1 MKAFDEFKVAPSFAE
16 CALEKAINGVIH
28 KKATK
33 SRPTLSPSGMGCQ
46 RAAAFKLSGEWCKEE
61 EETYESNLAA
71 EMGTFIHEHIQKF
84 MSASS
89 IWVDVEEFIRQ
100 RPELGIT
107 INPHQKHKGEISLL
121 FSGYRNGVKV
131 SPPFSFQCDG
141 IVFIDGEYYI
151 VEIKSESETAWQA
164 RTAPNPK
171 HADQATG
178 YAFLYGIRN
187 ILWVY
192 ASRESFGAHRKIYYQ
207 QVDERR
213 ISSFVE
219 VTRKIEK
226 AVEENSIQTLPKAK
240 DCRWCAYAEACKAL
254 DKR

>member
-1 MKAFDEFKVAPSFAE
+1 MKAFDDFKLTPSFAE

-28 KKATK
+28 KQATK

-46 RAAAFKLSGEWCKEE
+46 RAAAFKLSGAWGKEE
-61 EETYESNLAA
+61 EETYESILAA

-84 MSASS
+84 MRSS
-89 IWVDVEEFIRQ
+89 PIWVDVEKFVKD
-100 RPELGIT
+100 RPELGIS
-107 INPHQKHKGEISLL
+107 INPHQKHEGEISLL
-121 FSGYRNGVKV
+121 FSGYRNGTKV

-141 IVFIDGEYYI
+141 IVFIDNEYYI

-192 ASRESFGAHRKIYYQ
+192 ASRESYGAHRKIYYQ
-207 QVDERR
+207 QVDERK
-213 ISSFVE
+213 IASFVE
-219 VTRKIEK
+219 TAQKIGK
-226 AVEENSIQTLPKAK
+226 AVEEDSIKLLPKAK
-240 DCRWCAYAEACKAL
+240 DCRWCAFAPICKAL
-254 DKR
+254 DKS